1 MRNSSS
7 KIDRATAISFML
19 DSRLFKYKRHKEAE
33 MNAAALSI
41 AFLIALDAAQLF
53 RPLPAFSIEGNSPK
67 LPSNVFGSLAF
78 GVEATI

>member
-1 MRNSSS
+1 
-7 KIDRATAISFML
+7 
-19 DSRLFKYKRHKEAE
+19 